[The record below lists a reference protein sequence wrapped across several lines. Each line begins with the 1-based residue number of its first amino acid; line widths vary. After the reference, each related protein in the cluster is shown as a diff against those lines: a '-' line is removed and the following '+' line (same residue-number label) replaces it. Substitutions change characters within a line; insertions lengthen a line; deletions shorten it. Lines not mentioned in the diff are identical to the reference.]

1 VSLAEPYEVVPYHR
15 SRLSCANHR
24 SPYYTL
30 LLVEGMP
37 FYFILYFLKSCI
49 LNIK

>member
-24 SPYYTL
+24 STYYTL
-30 LLVEGMP
+30 LLVKGMP
-37 FYFILYFLKSCI
+37 FPFMLYCF
-49 LNIK
+49 

>member
-30 LLVEGMP
+30 LLVKGMP
-37 FYFILYFLKSCI
+37 FSFMLYF
-49 LNIK
+49 